1 MKKEGANS
9 PEELKEALFSHA
21 FEWAT
26 KTKIK
31 LGGPLTGDNLPVLL
45 TSPGCLRYP
54 TVVQFDRKNME
65 PQQFAQPEILTSENG
80 PLCRLHVDPEIQS
93 SNSSLYL
100 IVAYMA
106 ASINYGDTA
115 TPDLAEMVGS
125 MLTGMPVEDF
135 YNSICQIADS
145 LELKNKTLY
154 PHVIYSA

>member
-1 MKKEGANS
+1 MKNEGSISAR
-9 PEELKEALFSHA
+9 EFKEALFSHA

-45 TSPGCLRYP
+45 SKPGCLRYP
-54 TVVQFDRKNME
+54 TVVHFDRENME
-65 PQQFAQPEILTSENG
+65 PQQFAQPEILTAGNG
-80 PLCRLHVDPEIQS
+80 PLCRLHVDPEIQN
-93 SNSSLYL
+93 SNSPLHL

-106 ASINYGDTA
+106 ASINYGDAA

-125 MLTGMPVEDF
+125 ILTGMPVEDF

-145 LELKNKTLY
+145 LKLKK
-154 PHVIYSA
+154 